1 MHCFKF
7 GFNFVSCKNK
17 CEKTSVAGS
26 ISPLFRKWKYERSCS
41 WSSDRQSSFLL
52 LTCSPS
58 SSSSSSLLTCS
69 SSGFVGA
76 QVAISKPFPPSPVLS
91 RSADPPTCSARGAIR
106 GLTLR
111 RQRLLLTDRLLPTG
125 RSTHLKCFPRI
136 SSCHAPLGR
145 TRESLLGLQKTCW
158 PRKKCTRETSTDVL
172 PIPIHRHAFLS
183 GTAHK
188 LMKSTSSVDTPCCF
202 SPRGTHATSIHSIF
216 RTFPFLSFSKNN

>member
-1 MHCFKF
+1 MW
-7 GFNFVSCKNK
+7 KNK
-17 CEKTSVAGS
+17 RGRKYFTSFPQMKVRAQ
-26 ISPLFRKWKYERSCS
+26 LQLKL
-41 WSSDRQSSFLL
+41 RQTIQLSTVDLL
-52 LTCSPS
+52 L
-58 SSSSSSLLTCS
+58 LLLLL
-69 SSGFVGA
+69 VGLLLLRFRRRTGCDFEA
-76 QVAISKPFPPSPVLS
+76 FPAKPCLVSI
-91 RSADPPTCSARGAIR
+91 RRPTCSARGAIR

-136 SSCHAPLGR
+136 SSCHPPLGR

-202 SPRGTHATSIHSIF
+202 SPRGSHATSIHSIF
-216 RTFPFLSFSKNN
+216 RTFPFLSFSQNN